1 MRASVVEHPS
11 NHRNFWKAERPNCE
25 STESER
31 ERDGY
36 PGWVCVCVCARARA
50 HARVYESELH
60 MCMHVNN

>member
-11 NHRNFWKAERPNCE
+11 NHHNFWKAERPNCE

-36 PGWVCVCVCARARA
+36 RDVCARAC
-50 HARVYESELH
+50 V
-60 MCMHVNN
+60 